1 MTKIL
6 AIDYGQKRVGIAISD
21 ALGITAQP
29 HPWIAND
36 KYMYERL
43 LTLISENSV
52 SEIVIG
58 LPLTLRGTPS
68 AMSREVEVFSKT
80 LGEKVSIP
88 IVLQDE
94 RFSTFESE
102 KILIAADVSR
112 EKRKDVRDSM
122 VASIILQDYLER
134 KQNA

>member
-1 MTKIL
+1 MKIL
-6 AIDYGQKRVGIAISD
+6 AIDYGQKRLGIAISD

-29 HPWIAND
+29 QPWIPHGQKMFDEIRSLID
-36 KYMYERL
+36 KNE
-43 LTLISENSV
+43 I

-58 LPLTLRGTPS
+58 LPLTLKGTAS
-68 AMSREVEVFSKT
+68 QMTLEVEEFSKKLST
-80 LGEKVSIP
+80 FIDVP

-94 RFSTFESE
+94 RFSTMESE

-112 EKRKDVRDSM
+112 EKRKDARDSM

-134 KQNA
+134 KKHA